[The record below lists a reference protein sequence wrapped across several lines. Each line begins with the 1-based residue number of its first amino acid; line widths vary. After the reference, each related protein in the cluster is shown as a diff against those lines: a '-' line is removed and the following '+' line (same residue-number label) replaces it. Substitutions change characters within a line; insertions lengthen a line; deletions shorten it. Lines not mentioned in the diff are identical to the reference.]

1 MSRDMTI
8 QELLRSLSPMVQ
20 QKKPTED
27 PPSLDIST
35 ITAAAAAAA
44 AEPKVQKRCGSGECK
59 KKLLLTDFA
68 CTKCSV
74 RHCGAHRLPE
84 EHACSFDFRK
94 EGQILLARQNPRVVN
109 SKLDQI

>member
-8 QELLRSLSPMVQ
+8 QELLQSLTPVVH
-20 QKKPTED
+20 QKKPMQEPAT
-27 PPSLDIST
+27 LDLSE
-35 ITAAAAAAA
+35 TAK
-44 AEPKVQKRCGSGECK
+44 AEVKEQKRCGFLGSCK

-68 CTKCSV
+68 CTKCST
-74 RHCGAHRLPE
+74 RYCGAHRIPE

-94 EGQILLARQNPRVVN
+94 EGQAILAKQNPRVVN

>member
-8 QELLRSLSPMVQ
+8 QELLQSLTPVVHH
-20 QKKPTED
+20 KKATED
-27 PPSLDIST
+27 PATLDLNA
-35 ITAAAAAAA
+35 TAK
-44 AEPKVQKRCGSGECK
+44 AEPEVKEQKRCGFSGTCK

-68 CTKCSV
+68 CTKCST
-74 RHCGAHRLPE
+74 RYCGAHRIPE

-94 EGQILLARQNPRVVN
+94 EGQAILAKQNPRVVN

>member
-1 MSRDMTI
+1 MSQDMTI
-8 QELLRSLSPMVQ
+8 QELLQSLTPVVQ
-20 QKKPTED
+20 QKKSTED
-27 PPSLDIST
+27 PPRLDIT
-35 ITAAAAAAA
+35 TMTAAAA
-44 AEPKVQKRCGSGECK
+44 AEPKVQKRCGAGECK

-68 CTKCSV
+68 CTKCST

-94 EGQILLARQNPRVVN
+94 EGQVLLARQNPRVVN